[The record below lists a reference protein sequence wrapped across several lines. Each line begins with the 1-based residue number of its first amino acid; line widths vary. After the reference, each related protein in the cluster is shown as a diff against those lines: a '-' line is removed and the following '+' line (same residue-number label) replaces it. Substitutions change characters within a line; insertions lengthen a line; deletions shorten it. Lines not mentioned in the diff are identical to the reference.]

1 MGIAFTFPGQGSQ
14 AVGMGKA
21 FYDLGGDF
29 KAIFQMADDTLGY
42 SLTKLMFE
50 GPEENLRLTANT
62 QPALVTMAAAAHLAL
77 TQAGIAPTLVAGHS
91 LGEYAAVAAAGGLS
105 WSDAIRLVH
114 IRGKAMQEAVPV
126 GQGGMA
132 AILGVEMAV
141 VRQLCEQVSQNGLI
155 VVPANDN
162 APGQIVI
169 SGHNAAVAAA
179 VEAAKEVGGKR
190 SVILPVSA
198 PFHSPLMAPAA
209 EVMRKALTATGV
221 ADLSVPVVAN
231 VTADAV
237 RSGAAELD
245 LLVEQ
250 VTAPVRWV
258 ESVQRMKALGATLL
272 VEPGSGK
279 VLTGMLKRIDKEL
292 TGAAVNGPEDIDK
305 LQAQL
310 A

>member
-1 MGIAFTFPGQGSQ
+1 
-14 AVGMGKA
+14 
-21 FYDLGGDF
+21 
-29 KAIFQMADDTLGY
+29 
-42 SLTKLMFE
+42 
-50 GPEENLRLTANT
+50 
-62 QPALVTMAAAAHLAL
+62 
-77 TQAGIAPTLVAGHS
+77 
-91 LGEYAAVAAAGGLS
+91 
-105 WSDAIRLVH
+105 
-114 IRGKAMQEAVPV
+114 
-126 GQGGMA
+126 
-132 AILGVEMAV
+132 
-141 VRQLCEQVSQNGLI
+141 
-155 VVPANDN
+155 
-162 APGQIVI
+162 
-169 SGHNAAVAAA
+169 
-179 VEAAKEVGGKR
+179 
-190 SVILPVSA
+190 
-198 PFHSPLMAPAA
+198 
-209 EVMRKALTATGV
+209 VMRKALTATGV